1 MEKKLGKKRRRVK
14 RNRRM
19 KAVSVV
25 ITLCMVGLLLRI
37 GYITEIY
44 GADYERFAVRQLVI
58 RQTAAV
64 ERPLPAVHGG
74 ILDRNRQPLVDSER
88 VYDIGLDVNVLHSLE
103 PVRGNPNPQER
114 VLQAIHEILDIPMET
129 LWDYMATNPDGTL
142 VAPNFS
148 RIIARQVPAYVAIQ
162 FRENNVRHVNLYQV
176 SLRRFPDPYIAPQV
190 LGFTRG
196 DATWGLERQY
206 NAEMSGEP
214 GRVIRSFQTDSP
226 GFIEDIPARDGYWL
240 VTTLDAGIQ
249 RIAQRAV
256 ENAAHRYQAE
266 YTGIVIMQ
274 PYTGEILAMAQW
286 PSFPLDA
293 PDDGSRFT
301 NPQVANSWDDMS
313 PEEQINHMNRTWSN
327 FFLSRTFEPGSIFK
341 PFVMAAAYE
350 EGLLSPSMS
359 HFYCTGARMV
369 PGWHLPIGCH
379 NRHGHGS
386 MTLIEALMVSC
397 NIAMIDMVQDM
408 GRDTFYRYRNDFGF
422 GERTGIDLPGEEAV
436 SSPAVMYTLNQLN
449 AVELATSSFG
459 QGFNNTSIQAINA
472 FAALINGGYVM
483 RPYVVSQIVD
493 AQGNVVHENTPSV
506 VRNVLSQ
513 HTSDFMREAMQSVVS
528 PYGTGRRAVI
538 DGYTIG
544 GKTGT
549 GEQGVPRGDWV
560 VTSFLGYMP
569 VENPQFLAMA
579 VVYNPADN
587 QLTAGASA
595 APMLREVFEGIIQYR
610 QLPPAGA
617 EQTTGILLDVGR
629 EILPDFSGME
639 LQEVAIILNNMGIDY
654 MITGRGAIVSHHIPT
669 AGQPTPRDTPI
680 FLHLDGNI
688 DNLYELTFVPN
699 VEGLPESR
707 AVEQIIAAGLVPVV
721 VTRANMG
728 RGDWLLSFDANE
740 AEYEEID
747 EPADNWIIYRQ
758 FPSSG
763 LHIQRG
769 TQIRLRAREA
779 E

>member
-1 MEKKLGKKRRRVK
+1 
-14 RNRRM
+14 
-19 KAVSVV
+19 
-25 ITLCMVGLLLRI
+25 
-37 GYITEIY
+37 
-44 GADYERFAVRQLVI
+44 
-58 RQTAAV
+58 
-64 ERPLPAVHGG
+64 
-74 ILDRNRQPLVDSER
+74 
-88 VYDIGLDVNVLHSLE
+88 
-103 PVRGNPNPQER
+103 
-114 VLQAIHEILDIPMET
+114 
-129 LWDYMATNPDGTL
+129 
-142 VAPNFS
+142 
-148 RIIARQVPAYVAIQ
+148 
-162 FRENNVRHVNLYQV
+162 
-176 SLRRFPDPYIAPQV
+176 
-190 LGFTRG
+190 
-196 DATWGLERQY
+196 
-206 NAEMSGEP
+206 
-214 GRVIRSFQTDSP
+214 
-226 GFIEDIPARDGYWL
+226 
-240 VTTLDAGIQ
+240 
-249 RIAQRAV
+249 
-256 ENAAHRYQAE
+256 
-266 YTGIVIMQ
+266 
-274 PYTGEILAMAQW
+274 
-286 PSFPLDA
+286 
-293 PDDGSRFT
+293 
-301 NPQVANSWDDMS
+301 
-313 PEEQINHMNRTWSN
+313 
-327 FFLSRTFEPGSIFK
+327 
-341 PFVMAAAYE
+341 
-350 EGLLSPSMS
+350 
-359 HFYCTGARMV
+359 
-369 PGWHLPIGCH
+369 
-379 NRHGHGS
+379 
-386 MTLIEALMVSC
+386 
-397 NIAMIDMVQDM
+397 
-408 GRDTFYRYRNDFGF
+408 
-422 GERTGIDLPGEEAV
+422 
-436 SSPAVMYTLNQLN
+436 
-449 AVELATSSFG
+449 
-459 QGFNNTSIQAINA
+459 
-472 FAALINGGYVM
+472 
-483 RPYVVSQIVD
+483 
-493 AQGNVVHENTPSV
+493 
-506 VRNVLSQ
+506 
-513 HTSDFMREAMQSVVS
+513 
-528 PYGTGRRAVI
+528 VI